1 MTELVHYFGVIFDN
15 KLSWKKNVG
24 CIIKKADTRVYCLR
38 KLKSFG
44 ISPFL
49 LAIFY
54 SAVVCSAPIFGVVC
68 WRENISKHKRGRLDK
83 MGKKGG
89 QVVDI
94 SGQSIKEV
102 YFRWVRHQLA
112 TILNDSTHPLYSDSS
127 QLKGSRRLQVPLTKT
142 NQLKFSFV
150 PSAVM

>member
-54 SAVVCSAPIFGVVC
+54 SAVVCSTLTFGVVC
-68 WRENISKHKRGRLDK
+68 WRGNISKHEWGRLDK
-83 MGKKGG
+83 IVKKGVKLG
-89 QVVDI
+89 
-94 SGQSIKEV
+94 
-102 YFRWVRHQLA
+102 
-112 TILNDSTHPLYSDSS
+112 
-127 QLKGSRRLQVPLTKT
+127 
-142 NQLKFSFV
+142 
-150 PSAVM
+150 AV